1 MKRKKQYIVIL
12 TLLVLT
18 AVLAAVHL
26 TTREQVPENAVR
38 VTWNGKTTYLDVSD
52 LGEEAVQGTIVN
64 GKGKETAIDAQG
76 MALSRALEKA
86 YVDVAAVQS
95 VTVTARDE
103 FSAVVSGEELR
114 QEGKTCL
121 LCDEE
126 GAMLVVFG
134 DSNAKRKVHQVER
147 IDVQ

>member
-1 MKRKKQYIVIL
+1 MKRKKQYLVIL
-12 TLLVLT
+12 ALLVLT
-18 AVLAAVHL
+18 AVLAALHL
-26 TTREQVPENAVR
+26 TTRVSVPENAIR

-52 LGEEAVQGTIVN
+52 IGGEEVQGTLVN

-86 YVDVAAVQS
+86 YVDVSAVQS

-103 FSAVVSGEELR
+103 FSAEVSGEELR
-114 QEGKTCL
+114 QAGKAYL